1 MWPCWLHGGY
11 QIGKFELIGGHIFV
25 RFFGSCNE
33 NLPESQVFT
42 AVATNGE
49 WRMSLLRFG
58 ENSRKG
64 LKMESFQEIDMVG
77 SGKTMILL

>member
-1 MWPCWLHGGY
+1 MLASWRVSNWKIRTHWRTHFCS
-11 QIGKFELIGGHIFV
+11 
-25 RFFGSCNE
+25 FFGSCNE